1 MIIEL
6 LTGIS
11 LVWNI
16 TKWTNDDYFYDLET
30 DKRKYENCK
39 FVYVGKQEVT
49 GSAVQLFPKKI
60 NEKKYIYW
68 KHQCENKKKQ

>member
-39 FVYVGKQEVT
+39 FVYVGKQEV
-49 GSAVQLFPKKI
+49 
-60 NEKKYIYW
+60 
-68 KHQCENKKKQ
+68 